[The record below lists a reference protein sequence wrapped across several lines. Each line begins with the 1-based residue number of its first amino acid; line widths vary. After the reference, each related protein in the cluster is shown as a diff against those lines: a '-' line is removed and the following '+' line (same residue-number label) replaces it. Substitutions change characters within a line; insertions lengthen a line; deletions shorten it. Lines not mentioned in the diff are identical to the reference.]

1 MKPSF
6 WWNIWTLQELIG
18 DIDITQWGSYL
29 GITLPCLLQDDR
41 QGGEQNNVGL
51 EESVGL
57 AAVVLKVHKLLKG
70 LNTNAVHLINTT
82 TT

>member
-1 MKPSF
+1 
-6 WWNIWTLQELIG
+6 
-18 DIDITQWGSYL
+18 
-29 GITLPCLLQDDR
+29 LLQDDR